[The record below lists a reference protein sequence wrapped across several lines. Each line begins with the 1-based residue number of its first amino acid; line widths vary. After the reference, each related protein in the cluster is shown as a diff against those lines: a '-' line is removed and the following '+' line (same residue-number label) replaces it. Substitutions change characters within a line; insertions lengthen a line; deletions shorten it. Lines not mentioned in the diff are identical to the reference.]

1 MKFEIKETLAKLLA
15 TENLIVEHR
24 KVSTASFDV
33 EKRVLTLPM
42 WDRATPLV
50 YDLLVG
56 HEVGHALYT
65 PNEDWKQ
72 GKYAQV
78 PMSFVN
84 VVEDARIE
92 KLMKRRYA
100 GLSKT
105 FYNGY
110 QQLHDQDFFS
120 IEDEDMSAMAFI
132 DRLNLYY
139 KIGAYHMI
147 EFSSEEKLFVDR
159 TGKVESWEE
168 VLELSHDIYGYLK
181 SKQEEIAQPKV
192 NLDDLKQGQGQ
203 EEEKNVDVEV
213 EPSDALSETPTSDST
228 GVSEDSEDDQEDE
241 EETINSTSGGQTN
254 EFESS
259 TDSAFQEN
267 QQELINQYGQETSYL
282 NIPDSIDIDRIVVDC
297 DMLQEY
303 ITEFYNDDK
312 FKLDSYDSRLL
323 DTINQEYAKFKK
335 SAAKGVNYLVKEFE
349 MKKSANA
356 YSRSSVS
363 KTGVLDCSKLHTY
376 KFNEDLFKKVTVLPD
391 GKNHGLV
398 FILDWSGSMGNV
410 IHDTVKQLLNLLWFC
425 KKVNIP
431 FEVYAFTYEFPYS
444 DKDIDEDGLKDLQKL
459 KVNDLYL
466 HKTFRLMN
474 LLSHTR
480 TSSEFD
486 RDCLNLWRLS
496 NFTRYYGS
504 TMVPNGLTLSGTP
517 LNETIV
523 ALHKILPKFIE
534 ETGVEKV
541 NTVFLTDGE
550 SNGIGRVVK
559 MNEKYYPEGR
569 LGKVSV
575 NTNCQLR
582 DTKKGRTYATF
593 NDHDWSTSVTHTL
606 LSNLKD
612 NFPTI
617 KFISYRVVEPRDVS
631 GIHYYYT
638 GDYSETNKKKWSKE
652 RSAILN
658 TTGYDAMYAIASTTL
673 NQSDDF
679 EVADDATTAQIRA
692 AFKKSLKSK
701 AANKKILSSFATMVA

>member
-33 EKRVLTLPM
+33 ENRVLTLPM
-42 WDRATPLV
+42 WERASNLV

-72 GKYAQV
+72 DKYAKV
-78 PMSFVN
+78 PLSFVN

-110 QQLHDQDFFS
+110 QELHEDDFFS
-120 IEDEDMSAMAFI
+120 LENEDMSKMAFI

-147 EFSSEEKLFVDR
+147 EFSSEEQLFVDR
-159 TGKVESWEE
+159 AGNVETWEE
-168 VLELSHDIYGYLK
+168 VLELSYDIYGYLK
-181 SKQEEIAQPKV
+181 RKQEEPKPV
-192 NLDDLKQGQGQ
+192 KANSKDLQQGDG
-203 EEEKNVDVEV
+203 EEENNTPIDVEPPETKQTEV
-213 EPSDALSETPTSDST
+213 TEDSE
-228 GVSEDSEDDQEDE
+228 GVSEDSDIDDPDLDTPSYS
-241 EETINSTSGGQTN
+241 ETKD

-259 TDSAFQEN
+259 TDAAFKNN
-267 QQELINQYGQETSYL
+267 QQQLINKSSYEHVYL
-282 NIPDSIDIDRIVVDC
+282 NVPQSIELDRIIVDC
-297 DMLQEY
+297 EMLQDY
-303 ITEFYNDDK
+303 VSEFYNDGK
-312 FKLDSYDSRLL
+312 FNNTYNGQILEANKENYR
-323 DTINQEYAKFKK
+323 KFKK
-335 SAAKGVNYLVKEFE
+335 SAVKGVNYLVKEFE
-349 MKKSANA
+349 MRKSADA
-356 YSRSSVS
+356 YSRSAVS
-363 KTGVLDCSKLHTY
+363 KTGVLDCAKLHTY
-376 KFNEDLFKKVTVLPD
+376 KFNDDIFKKVTVLPE

-398 FILDWSGSMGNV
+398 FILDWSGSMCNV
-410 IHDTVKQLLNLLWFC
+410 IHDTVKQLFNLVWFC

-431 FEVYAFTYEFPYS
+431 FEVYAFTYEFPATEDDY
-444 DKDIDEDGLKDLQKL
+444 DEDNLKEVQEM

-466 HKTFRLMN
+466 HKSFRLLN

-480 TSSEFD
+480 STSDFD
-486 RDCLNLWRLS
+486 NDCLNLWRLS
-496 NFTRYYGS
+496 TFARFYGGELI
-504 TMVPNGLTLSGTP
+504 PNGLSLSGTP

-523 ALHKILPKFIE
+523 TLHHILPKFIK
-534 ETGVEKV
+534 ETGVDKV

-559 MNEKYYPEGR
+559 MSRDYYPEGT
-569 LGKVSV
+569 LGKISV
-575 NTNCQLR
+575 GGSCQLR
-582 DTKKGRTYATF
+582 DVKKGRTYKPF
-593 NDHDWSTSVTHTL
+593 YDPDWNTSVTNTL
-606 LSNLKD
+606 LTNLKD
-612 NFPTI
+612 NFPSVN
-617 KFISYRVVEPRDVS
+617 FISYRVVESRDVS
-631 GIHYYYT
+631 HVHNYYT
-638 GDYSETNKKKWSKE
+638 GNYSEINKKKWAKE

-658 TTGYDAMYAIASTTL
+658 TTGYDAMYAIASTSL

-679 EVADDATTAQIRA
+679 QVSDDATTAQIRA

-701 AANKKILSSFATMVA
+701 AANKKVLSSFATMVA

>member
-33 EKRVLTLPM
+33 ENRVLTLPM
-42 WDRATPLV
+42 WEKASNRV

-72 GKYAQV
+72 GEYAKV

-105 FYNGY
+105 FYKGY
-110 QQLHDQDFFS
+110 QELHDQDFFS
-120 IEDEDMSAMAFI
+120 LEGEDMSKMSFI

-147 EFSSEEKLFVDR
+147 EFSSEEQLFVDR
-159 TGKVESWEE
+159 TGKVETWEE

-181 SKQEEIAQPKV
+181 SKQEEPPSTKV
-192 NLDDLKQGQGQ
+192 NLDELQQGNG
-203 EEEKNVDVEV
+203 EEQQNTQVDVE
-213 EPSDALSETPTSDST
+213 PPETPQSGPTDDSE
-228 GVSEDSEDDQEDE
+228 GVSEDAEGEDE
-241 EETINSTSGGQTN
+241 DGANDTPKGGQTN

-259 TDSAFQEN
+259 TDAAFQEN
-267 QQELINQYGQETSYL
+267 QQDLINKYSSETSYL
-282 NIPDSIDIDRIVVDC
+282 SVPESINLDRIVVEC

-303 ITEFYNDDK
+303 INDFYSEEK
-312 FKLDSYDSRLL
+312 FHTDSYDSRILEA
-323 DTINQEYAKFKK
+323 TNKEYVKYKK

-356 YSRSSVS
+356 YSRSADS

-376 KFNEDLFKKVTVLPD
+376 KFNDDLFKKVTVLPD

-431 FEVYAFTYEFPYS
+431 FEVYAFTYEFPVTEG
-444 DKDIDEDGLKDLQKL
+444 DLDEDGLKELQDLKI
-459 KVNDLYL
+459 NDLYL
-466 HKTFRLMN
+466 HKSFRLLN
-474 LLSHTR
+474 FISHKR
-480 TSSEFD
+480 SASEFD

-504 TMVPNGLTLSGTP
+504 TLVPNGLTLSGTP

-523 ALHKILPKFIE
+523 TLHKILPKFIA
-534 ETGVEKV
+534 ETGVDKV

-559 MNEKYYPEGR
+559 MSEKYYPEGC

-575 NTNCQLR
+575 STNCQLR
-582 DTKKGRTYATF
+582 DIKRGRTYTTF
-593 NDHDWSTSVTHTL
+593 NDINWNTSVTHTL
-606 LSNLKD
+606 LTNLKD
-612 NFPTI
+612 NFPAVN
-617 KFISYRVVEPRDVS
+617 FISYRVVEPRDVS
-631 GIHYYYT
+631 SVHWYYT
-638 GDYSETNKKKWSKE
+638 GNYSETNKKKWSKE

>member
-33 EKRVLTLPM
+33 ENRVLTLPM
-42 WDRATPLV
+42 WERASNLV

-65 PNEDWKQ
+65 PNENWKKD
-72 GKYAQV
+72 KYAKV

-92 KLMKRRYA
+92 KMMKRRYA

-110 QQLHDQDFFS
+110 QELHEDDFFS
-120 IEDEDMSAMAFI
+120 VEDEDMSEMAFI

-147 EFSSEEKLFVDR
+147 EFSSEEQPFVDR
-159 TGKVESWEE
+159 TGKVETWEE
-168 VLELSHDIYGYLK
+168 VLNLSLDIYCYLK
-181 SKQEEIAQPKV
+181 SKQEEMTKTKV
-192 NLDDLKQGQGQ
+192 NLDDIKQSSD
-203 EEEKNVDVEV
+203 EEQQNVETEV
-213 EPSDALSETPTSDST
+213 ESPEDIPRGAVDDSE
-228 GVSEDSEDDQEDE
+228 GVSEHE
-241 EETINSTSGGQTN
+241 EEEEEERETTGNSGGQTN

-259 TDSAFQEN
+259 TDSAFTEN
-267 QQELINQYGQETSYL
+267 QQDLISKFGQETSYL
-282 NIPDSIDIDRIVVDC
+282 NVPDSIDIDRIVVDC
-297 DMLQEY
+297 GMLQEY
-303 ITEFYNDDK
+303 ISEFYDSDQ
-312 FKLDSYDSRLL
+312 FKQDSYDSRLL
-323 DTINQEYAKFKK
+323 ESTNEEYVKYKK

-349 MKKSANA
+349 MKKSADA
-356 YSRSSVS
+356 YSRSAVS
-363 KTGVLDCSKLHTY
+363 KTGVLDTGKLHTY
-376 KFNEDLFKKVTVLPD
+376 KFNDDLFKKVTVLPD

-410 IHDTVKQLLNLLWFC
+410 IHDTVKQLLNLVWFC

-444 DKDIDEDGLKDLQKL
+444 DKDFDEEGLKDLQEL

-466 HKTFRLMN
+466 HKTFRLLN

-480 TSSEFD
+480 SSSEFD

-504 TMVPNGLTLSGTP
+504 TLVPNGLTLSGTP

-523 ALHKILPKFIE
+523 ALHKILPKFIQ
-534 ETGVEKV
+534 ETGVDKV
-541 NTVFLTDGE
+541 NTIFLTDGE

-559 MNEKYYPEGR
+559 MSEKYYPEGAY
-569 LGKVSV
+569 GKVSV
-575 NTNCQLR
+575 TTNCQLR
-582 DTKKGRTYATF
+582 DTSKGRTYTTF
-593 NDHDWSTSVTHTL
+593 NNTHWDTSVTHTL

-612 NFPTI
+612 NFP
-617 KFISYRVVEPRDVS
+617 KVNFISYRVVESRDVA
-631 GIHYYYT
+631 GVHWYYT
-638 GDYSETNKKKWSKE
+638 GNYSETNKKKWAKE

-658 TTGYDAMYAIASTTL
+658 TTGYDAMYAIASTSL

-679 EVADDATTAQIRA
+679 QVSDDATTAQIRA

>member
-33 EKRVLTLPM
+33 DRRVLTLPM
-42 WDRATPLV
+42 WERAQPIV

-65 PNEDWKQ
+65 PNVDWKKD
-72 GKYAQV
+72 KYAKV
-78 PMSFVN
+78 PMGFVN

-105 FYNGY
+105 FYKGY
-110 QQLHDQDFFS
+110 QSLHRDDFFS
-120 IEDEDMSAMAFI
+120 LEDEDMDAMAFI

-147 EFSSEEKLFVDR
+147 SFSDEEQIFVNR
-159 TGKVESWEE
+159 AGKIETWEE
-168 VLELSHDIYGYLK
+168 VLDLSYDIFEYLK
-181 SKQEEIAQPKV
+181 SKQEEVPQAKT
-192 NLDDLKQGQGQ
+192 NLDEFKNGQAD
-203 EEEKNVDVEV
+203 EEQSVEVEV
-213 EPSDALSETPTSDST
+213 EPSDDINKGPVDDSE
-228 GVSEDSEDDQEDE
+228 GVSEHDE
-241 EETINSTSGGQTN
+241 EEEEKTETSGTSGGQTN

-259 TDSAFQEN
+259 TDTAFQEN
-267 QQELINQYGQETSYL
+267 QEQL
-282 NIPDSIDIDRIVVDC
+282 IDRHSYETAYLTIPEKIDLDRIILKC
-297 DMLQEY
+297 DSLQEY
-303 ITEFYNDDK
+303 ISEFYDQDR
-312 FKLDSYDSRLL
+312 FCGDSYNARILESVR
-323 DTINQEYAKFKK
+323 QEYSKYKK
-335 SAAKGVNYLVKEFE
+335 HASKGVNYLVKEFE

-356 YSRSSVS
+356 YSRAAVS

-376 KFNEDLFKKVTVLPD
+376 KFNEDIFKKVTVLPD

-410 IHDTVKQLLNLLWFC
+410 IHDTVKQLLNLVWFC

-431 FEVYAFTYEFPYS
+431 FEVYAFTYEFPVR
-444 DKDIDEDGLKDLQKL
+444 DIDFDEDQNLKELQEQKC
-459 KVNDLYL
+459 NDLYL
-466 HKTFRLMN
+466 HKSFRLLN

-480 TSSEFD
+480 SSSEFD

-504 TMVPNGLTLSGTP
+504 ELIPSGLSLSGTP

-523 ALHKILPKFIE
+523 TLHHILPQFIR
-534 ETGVEKV
+534 ETGVQKV

-550 SNGIGRVVK
+550 SNGIGRIVK
-559 MNEKYYPEGR
+559 MDERYYPEGR
-569 LGKVSV
+569 FGKISV

-582 DTKKGRTYATF
+582 DLKKGRTYKAF
-593 NDHDWSTSVTHTL
+593 NEHQWETSGTNIL
-606 LSNLKD
+606 LTNLKD
-612 NFPTI
+612 NFPSVN
-617 KFISYRVVEPRDVS
+617 FISYRVVESRDVS
-631 GIHYYYT
+631 NVHWYYNGY
-638 GDYSETNKKKWSKE
+638 YSEIDKKKWAKE

-658 TTGYDAMYAIASTTL
+658 TTGYDAMYAIASTAL

-679 EVADDATTAQIRA
+679 QVADEATVAQIRA